1 MEKKSVYDFFIGLL
15 ALMLALMFV
24 IDIFIDIPNEVSWT
38 FYYIDNIVRLIF
50 IGDYVTRLVISK
62 SKRNFI
68 KKKKEL
74 PNFMLRS
81 SLSFNYFAISVT
93 NFLVIC

>member
-50 IGDYVTRLVISK
+50 IGDYVTRLVIS
-62 SKRNFI
+62 
-68 KKKKEL
+68 
-74 PNFMLRS
+74 
-81 SLSFNYFAISVT
+81 
-93 NFLVIC
+93 

>member
-50 IGDYVTRLVISK
+50 IGDYVTRLVIS
-62 SKRNFI
+62 NL
-68 KKKKEL
+68 KEIL
-74 PNFMLRS
+74 
-81 SLSFNYFAISVT
+81 
-93 NFLVIC
+93 

>member
-62 SKRNFI
+62 SKRSFI
-68 KKKKEL
+68 KKYNRFTVYFFNKILYKVSGVDY
-74 PNFMLRS
+74 N
-81 SLSFNYFAISVT
+81 SF
-93 NFLVIC
+93 

>member
-68 KKKKEL
+68 KKYNRFTIHFFNKILYKVSGVDY
-74 PNFMLRS
+74 N
-81 SLSFNYFAISVT
+81 SF
-93 NFLVIC
+93 

>member
-38 FYYIDNIVRLIF
+38 FYYIDNILWHCLSNLF
-50 IGDYVTRLVISK
+50 FHFDHSQ
-62 SKRNFI
+62 KR
-68 KKKKEL
+68 
-74 PNFMLRS
+74 P
-81 SLSFNYFAISVT
+81 Y
-93 NFLVIC
+93 

>member
-38 FYYIDNIVRLIF
+38 FYYIDSKINIYRGLR
-50 IGDYVTRLVISK
+50 YKISNK
-62 SKRNFI
+62 
-68 KKKKEL
+68 
-74 PNFMLRS
+74 
-81 SLSFNYFAISVT
+81 
-93 NFLVIC
+93 

>member
-50 IGDYVTRLVISK
+50 I
-62 SKRNFI
+62 
-68 KKKKEL
+68 L
-74 PNFMLRS
+74 PSIDLT
-81 SLSFNYFAISVT
+81 I
-93 NFLVIC
+93 

>member
-38 FYYIDNIVRLIF
+38 FYYIDNIVRLKFLLDLLITNL
-50 IGDYVTRLVISK
+50 VT
-62 SKRNFI
+62 
-68 KKKKEL
+68 
-74 PNFMLRS
+74 
-81 SLSFNYFAISVT
+81 
-93 NFLVIC
+93 